1 VDINNFQRI
10 GSINNEIFSTSWPD
24 ICDDTSSHIG
34 PCANPYL
41 LPIVF
46 LAGCMLLKPASKI
59 ARVLTI
65 LSVVGLF
72 LPLAPAQTNDPL
84 VGTWN
89 FKVTATGGCST
100 NCEYMGMIAFNQGGT
115 AVEQLGTAVEYL
127 GLGYVEHTA
136 LGNWQATTGATRTFR
151 MKNFV
156 FDSVGELSATAF
168 ETSSVKLSLTLNSFS
183 GSGTARIYN
192 ASGTLIDSETFTI
205 TGTRF

>member
-1 VDINNFQRI
+1 
-10 GSINNEIFSTSWPD
+10 
-24 ICDDTSSHIG
+24 
-34 PCANPYL
+34 
-41 LPIVF
+41 
-46 LAGCMLLKPASKI
+46 MLLKPAKI

-65 LSVVGLF
+65 LSVIGLF
-72 LPLAPAQTNDPL
+72 PALAPAQTNDPL

-115 AVEQLGTAVEYL
+115 AVEQLGTAVEYS

-136 LGNWQATTGATRTFR
+136 LGSWQSTTGVTRTFR

-168 ETSSVKLSLTLNSFS
+168 ETSSVKLSSTLNSFS
-183 GSGTARIYN
+183 GSGTAKIYN
-192 ASGTLIDSETFTI
+192 ASGTLIDTETFPI

>member
-10 GSINNEIFSTSWPD
+10 GSIINEIFSTSWPN
-24 ICDDTSSHIG
+24 IGDDTSSNIC
-34 PCANPYL
+34 PCANLYL
-41 LPIVF
+41 LHIFF
-46 LAGCMLLKPASKI
+46 LGGSMLRKPAKI

-65 LSVVGLF
+65 LSLIGLF
-72 LPLAPAQTNDPL
+72 PALAPAQTNDPL

-115 AVEQLGTAVEYL
+115 AVEQLGTAVEYS
-127 GLGYVEHTA
+127 GLGYVDHTA
-136 LGNWQATTGATRTFR
+136 LGSWQSTTGTTRTFR
-151 MKNFV
+151 MKNIV

-168 ETSSVKLSLTLNSFS
+168 ETSSVKLSSTLNSFS
-183 GSGTARIYN
+183 GSGTAKIYN
-192 ASGTLIDSETFTI
+192 ASDTLIDTETFTI